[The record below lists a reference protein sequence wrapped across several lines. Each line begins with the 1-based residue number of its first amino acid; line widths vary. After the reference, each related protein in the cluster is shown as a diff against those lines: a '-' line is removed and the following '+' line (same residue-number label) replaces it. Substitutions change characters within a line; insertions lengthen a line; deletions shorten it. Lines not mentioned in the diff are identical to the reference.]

1 MFFLPYSP
9 RWLAKQERLEE
20 SKATLFRLHGGSKNA
35 DANIVEEEFEEMM
48 EQIRWENENVQTKF
62 TDLFSDRASIHR
74 TLCGC
79 LVQAMC
85 QWTGVNVK

>member
-1 MFFLPYSP
+1 VSQAIFGAWVF
-9 RWLAKQERLEE
+9 ADRL
-20 SKATLFRLHGGSKNA
+20 
-35 DANIVEEEFEEMM
+35 
-48 EQIRWENENVQTKF
+48 ENENLATSYK
-62 TDLFSDRASIHR
+62 DLIADKASRHR

>member
-1 MFFLPYSP
+1 MLPYSP
-9 RWLAKQERLEE
+9 RWLATQDRLEE
-20 SKATLFRLHGGSKNA
+20 SRATLFRLHGGVANA
-35 DANIVEEEFEEMM
+35 NSAVVEMEFNEMLA
-48 EQIRWENENVQTKF
+48 QIRWEQENLATSYRELFQTK
-62 TDLFSDRASIHR
+62 ASRHR

>member
-1 MFFLPYSP
+1 MVF
-9 RWLAKQERLEE
+9 ADRL
-20 SKATLFRLHGGSKNA
+20 
-35 DANIVEEEFEEMM
+35 
-48 EQIRWENENVQTKF
+48 ENENLATSYK
-62 TDLFSDRASIHR
+62 DLIADKASRHR